1 MTKDVLNRI
10 ETSMKKGVEAMVRD
24 FTGVRTGRAS
34 AALLQG
40 ITVECYGTSTP
51 LQQVA
56 SVAIPETRL
65 MTIQPW
71 DQSLLSAIEKAILK
85 SDLGITPSSDG
96 RVVRIAIP
104 PLTEERRK
112 ELVRIVRRMAE
123 EGRVAIRNV
132 RRDGNEKLK
141 ALEKQKQIS
150 EDDLK
155 KGTESVQKLTD
166 KYIKEI
172 EAALTNKEK
181 EILEF

>member
-1 MTKDVLNRI
+1 
-10 ETSMKKGVEAMVRD
+10 
-24 FTGVRTGRAS
+24 
-34 AALLQG
+34 
-40 ITVECYGTSTP
+40 ITVACYGTSTP

-123 EGRVAIRNV
+123 EGRVTIRNV
-132 RRDGNEKLK
+132 RRDGNENLK

-166 KYIKEI
+166 KYIKAI

>member
-10 ETSMKKGVEAMVRD
+10 ETSMKKGVEATVRE

-123 EGRVAIRNV
+123 EGRVTIRNV
-132 RRDGNEKLK
+132 RRDGNENLK

-166 KYIKEI
+166 KYIKAI

>member
-10 ETSMKKGVEAMVRD
+10 ETSMKKGVEATVRE

-40 ITVECYGTSTP
+40 ITVECYGGSTP

-123 EGRVAIRNV
+123 EGRVTIRNV

>member
-1 MTKDVLNRI
+1 
-10 ETSMKKGVEAMVRD
+10 
-24 FTGVRTGRAS
+24 
-34 AALLQG
+34 
-40 ITVECYGTSTP
+40 
-51 LQQVA
+51 
-56 SVAIPETRL
+56 
-65 MTIQPW
+65 
-71 DQSLLSAIEKAILK
+71 
-85 SDLGITPSSDG
+85 
-96 RVVRIAIP
+96 
-104 PLTEERRK
+104 
-112 ELVRIVRRMAE
+112 VRRMAE

-150 EDDLK
+150 EDDVK

>member
-40 ITVECYGTSTP
+40 ITVACYGTSTP

>member
-1 MTKDVLNRI
+1 
-10 ETSMKKGVEAMVRD
+10 MKKGVEATVRD

>member
-10 ETSMKKGVEAMVRD
+10 ETSMKKGVEATVRE